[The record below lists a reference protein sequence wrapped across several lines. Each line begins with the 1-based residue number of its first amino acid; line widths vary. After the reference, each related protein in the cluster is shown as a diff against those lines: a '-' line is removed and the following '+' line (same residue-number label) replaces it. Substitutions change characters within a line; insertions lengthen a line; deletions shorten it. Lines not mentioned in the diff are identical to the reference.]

1 MNDDERDEPGRKW
14 FATAPWELQSLQ
26 SSCNLDVD
34 AVAVSSFRRTALGW
48 GGYQVQPLRRAE

>member
-14 FATAPWELQSLQ
+14 FGRQRIEPPSLQ
-26 SSCNLDVD
+26 SSLDLD
-34 AVAVSSFRRTALGW
+34 AVAVSSFRRVALGW